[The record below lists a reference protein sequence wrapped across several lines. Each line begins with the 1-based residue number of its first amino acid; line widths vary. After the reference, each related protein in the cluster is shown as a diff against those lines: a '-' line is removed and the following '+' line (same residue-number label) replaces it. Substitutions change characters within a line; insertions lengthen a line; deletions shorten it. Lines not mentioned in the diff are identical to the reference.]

1 MKNKSMNNYSLGNIL
16 SPLLSL
22 CHNNNFLLLP
32 GSFLSGLL
40 VYYILWHLLSVPLGT
55 VVPLAVIL
63 SVLIFALT
71 RYYCSGFQTKYFG
84 NNISLPRSRL
94 TKNKNSDYLGGLK
107 EDNIDNTY
115 PHDKKLNATFVI
127 VYVIFLTI
135 VGLGSFGYHSFNGSD
150 GGVFIPWEQ
159 FLNSF
164 SNILYLVAAI
174 CLCFFMPGYALVKM
188 LLGKNNNEITKS
200 SLPLLK
206 RSLPRYLISY
216 FFSMLITGLT
226 VYIIASEVE
235 FAPAQVGENG
245 VAYCLILF
253 KI

>member
-1 MKNKSMNNYSLGNIL
+1 M
-16 SPLLSL
+16 
-22 CHNNNFLLLP
+22 
-32 GSFLSGLL
+32 
-40 VYYILWHLLSVPLGT
+40 
-55 VVPLAVIL
+55 
-63 SVLIFALT
+63 
-71 RYYCSGFQTKYFG
+71 
-84 NNISLPRSRL
+84 
-94 TKNKNSDYLGGLK
+94 
-107 EDNIDNTY
+107 
-115 PHDKKLNATFVI
+115 KLNATFVI

-226 VYIIASEVE
+226 VYILASEVE

-245 VAYCLILF
+245 VAYLLNSVQNLTNLILLIIYSLILIF
-253 KI
+253 FVIHQKVNLIANSGYA